1 MHYLKLQTTSD
12 FDIDF
17 KNYQGQRSET
27 TNYIQYSN
35 ILCRLTIGVVS

>member
-17 KNYQGQRSET
+17 KIIKVKDLKLQT
-27 TNYIQYSN
+27 TFN
-35 ILCRLTIGVVS
+35 IWIYYVD